1 MIYEIRT
8 YDLTLRSAPEF
19 EKRFGEKL
27 PGRQEFSQLG
37 GLWHTEVGPLH
48 QVVHIWPYDDLN
60 QREEV
65 RNQAV
70 ASGKWGPDAAHM
82 VVNAQSEIF
91 KPAPFMHPLGNRDIG
106 PIYEMR
112 TYTFPTGAMSGVL
125 EAWAERIE
133 HRETFSPL
141 AGCWYSELGGLNKF
155 VHLWAYKSFA
165 ERNRVRDES
174 RKGGLWPPSV
184 PVMPVK
190 QENKILIPAEC
201 SPMQ

>member
-27 PGRQEFSQLG
+27 PGRLEFSQLG

-70 ASGKWGPDAAHM
+70 ASGKWGP
-82 VVNAQSEIF
+82 
-91 KPAPFMHPLGNRDIG
+91 
-106 PIYEMR
+106 
-112 TYTFPTGAMSGVL
+112 
-125 EAWAERIE
+125 
-133 HRETFSPL
+133 
-141 AGCWYSELGGLNKF
+141 GCRPYGCECP
-155 VHLWAYKSFA
+155 
-165 ERNRVRDES
+165 VRD
-174 RKGGLWPPSV
+174 L
-184 PVMPVK
+184 
-190 QENKILIPAEC
+190 
-201 SPMQ
+201 